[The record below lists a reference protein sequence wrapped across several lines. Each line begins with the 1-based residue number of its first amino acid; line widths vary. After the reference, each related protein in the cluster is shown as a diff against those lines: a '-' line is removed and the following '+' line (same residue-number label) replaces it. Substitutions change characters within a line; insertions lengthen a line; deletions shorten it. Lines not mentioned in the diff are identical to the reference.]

1 MTYVISYKHIRKAP
15 AKHQQTSLSAYK
27 LRKKATQNCV
37 CKQASLKSKT
47 FSIIVY
53 ILNST
58 KLLRVNLMSETVEDR
73 VKKALEQV
81 RPQLQADG
89 GDIEYVGFDNGIVKV
104 KMKGACNGC
113 PMSTMTL
120 QWGVENF
127 LKKRIP
133 EVTKVQAVQ

>member
-1 MTYVISYKHIRKAP
+1 MKE
-15 AKHQQTSLSAYK
+15 Q
-27 LRKKATQNCV
+27 
-37 CKQASLKSKT
+37 
-47 FSIIVY
+47 
-53 ILNST
+53 
-58 KLLRVNLMSETVEDR
+58 VEQCI
-73 VKKALEQV
+73 EEV

-104 KMKGACNGC
+104 KMKGACTGC

-133 EVTKVQAVQ
+133 EVVKVEAVQ

>member
-1 MTYVISYKHIRKAP
+1 MVD
-15 AKHQQTSLSAYK
+15 
-27 LRKKATQNCV
+27 N
-37 CKQASLKSKT
+37 
-47 FSIIVY
+47 
-53 ILNST
+53 
-58 KLLRVNLMSETVEDR
+58 MSETIEDK

-89 GDIEYVGFDNGIVKV
+89 GDLEYVGFDNGIVKV
-104 KMKGACNGC
+104 KMKGACSGC

-133 EVTKVQAVQ
+133 EVSKVKSVQ

>member
-1 MTYVISYKHIRKAP
+1 MTD
-15 AKHQQTSLSAYK
+15 
-27 LRKKATQNCV
+27 
-37 CKQASLKSKT
+37 
-47 FSIIVY
+47 
-53 ILNST
+53 
-58 KLLRVNLMSETVEDR
+58 NLEEQI
-73 VKKALEQV
+73 KEALEQV

-89 GDIEYVGFDNGIVKV
+89 GDIEYVGFKNGIVKV
-104 KMKGACNGC
+104 KLKGACSGC

>member
-1 MTYVISYKHIRKAP
+1 MT
-15 AKHQQTSLSAYK
+15 
-27 LRKKATQNCV
+27 
-37 CKQASLKSKT
+37 
-47 FSIIVY
+47 
-53 ILNST
+53 
-58 KLLRVNLMSETVEDR
+58 ETIEEQI
-73 VKKALEQV
+73 KEALCQV

-104 KMKGACNGC
+104 KLKGACSGC

-133 EVTKVQAVQ
+133 AVTKVEAVQ